1 MRNACVQDD
10 IVRWI
15 DAYEAKQSLFTLRS
29 QLTELECFVFKE
41 YFLQQRQASEIA
53 EERHISVTAVYG
65 AIQRIR
71 KKACRFLWTV
81 PRPADKKICAC
92 RSISR
97 NYTALLLFS

>member
-10 IVRWI
+10 IVCWI

-71 KKACRFLWTV
+71 KKACRFLV
-81 PRPADKKICAC
+81 LAIFF
-92 RSISR
+92 SIGSLISF
-97 NYTALLLFS
+97 THAVML